1 MAKNDK
7 KQATRTTI
15 DELNEKLSAAERRV
29 EGNKKMILWVIIGI
43 LVVIGIGLWYYYGV
57 HQANINESKE
67 AVGKA
72 DIAMM
77 AGNDSLALKQYQAAA
92 AQHSN
97 KYANRANLEAA
108 AILYQQG
115 KFAEAE
121 KSLDQYEA
129 EESFV
134 GSLAKALQGD
144 CNVNLK
150 KYDEAIKCYDEA
162 VEIADGN
169 KMLIPY
175 ALTKKA
181 TVLSAQNKHKE
192 AAAIY
197 EEIKYK
203 YPEFNASNRIDI
215 NTLLER
221 ENFRASKK

>member
-1 MAKNDK
+1 MD
-7 KQATRTTI
+7 RV
-15 DELNEKLSAAERRV
+15 LSSSYHSR
-29 EGNKKMILWVIIGI
+29 GIHHCII
-43 LVVIGIGLWYYYGV
+43 
-57 HQANINESKE
+57 
-67 AVGKA
+67 
-72 DIAMM
+72 
-77 AGNDSLALKQYQAAA
+77 
-92 AQHSN
+92 
-97 KYANRANLEAA
+97 
-108 AILYQQG
+108 
-115 KFAEAE
+115 
-121 KSLDQYEA
+121 
-129 EESFV
+129 
-134 GSLAKALQGD
+134 QGD

-150 KYDEAIKCYDEA
+150 KYDEAVKCYDEA

-175 ALTKKA
+175 ALMKKA